1 MKKKYIPVTF
11 SKEELNYFTLAIVL
25 KVIDNV
31 KGTESLLYYRDYFLG
46 TELFIEEKY
55 FTESV
60 AKLKNALSENTINRQ
75 FKQPV
80 SEFLEVLLNT
90 VNSGVIFVELA
101 EAFRAKLTP
110 YFFKVI

>member
-11 SKEELNYFTLAIVL
+11 SKDELNYFTLAIVL

-31 KGTESLLYYRDYFLG
+31 KGTDLLLFYREYFLG
-46 TELFIEEKY
+46 TELFIEERY
-55 FTESV
+55 FVESV
-60 AKLKNALSENTINRQ
+60 ARIKSALSENTIYIEFR
-75 FKQPV
+75 KPL

-101 EAFRAKLTP
+101 DAFRSKLTP
-110 YFFKVI
+110 YYFKVI